1 LDSLRDTGFTPSVR
15 DVGALV
21 ELLSDDELA
30 NYAERAIARAQ
41 PAALEIL
48 RTCFQDADPPL
59 RSRILRTIGRFAD
72 HATAQALLIV
82 ALDDTDPKTRR
93 NAAIAL
99 GRAQAEGVEGALLG
113 AWDRDTRPEMR
124 RSIAASLGKVGS
136 SRSLPTLREAASAG
150 DAELSRI
157 AERAVAMI
165 ARTESRGQRGR
176 LDAERPPGIPVE
188 VDVLAR
194 RGLEELLVDELK
206 PVTGL
211 AEARAIGPG
220 RVRVRLS
227 GAMSGLFSARTML
240 SFRFPLPTEWLRD
253 GDTLPEAIA
262 RAAASRTAREIFA
275 TWTVGAPRYRISWA
289 QGGHRRAVAWATARA
304 IAGRAPDLI
313 NDPTHSLWELH
324 IATARRF
331 VDIAIS
337 ARGLDDPRFPWRR
350 RDVPAASHPTL
361 AAALARVAGIQPNDV
376 VWDPFL
382 GSGGE
387 LIERALAGPF
397 AKLEGSDID
406 LRALA
411 AARENLDAAGLTAI
425 IDQKDALQHA
435 PEGVTLILTNPPM
448 GRRASRVPHLAQMLD
463 RFVAHAASV
472 LVAGGRLVW
481 VAPWPER
488 SRAAAT
494 RAGMTLDW
502 ARVVDMGGFDA
513 EIQRWSVHQRP
524 AERRAG

>member
-1 LDSLRDTGFTPSVR
+1 
-15 DVGALV
+15 
-21 ELLSDDELA
+21 
-30 NYAERAIARAQ
+30 
-41 PAALEIL
+41 
-48 RTCFQDADPPL
+48 
-59 RSRILRTIGRFAD
+59 
-72 HATAQALLIV
+72 
-82 ALDDTDPKTRR
+82 
-93 NAAIAL
+93 
-99 GRAQAEGVEGALLG
+99 
-113 AWDRDTRPEMR
+113 
-124 RSIAASLGKVGS
+124 
-136 SRSLPTLREAASAG
+136 
-150 DAELSRI
+150 
-157 AERAVAMI
+157 
-165 ARTESRGQRGR
+165 
-176 LDAERPPGIPVE
+176 
-188 VDVLAR
+188 
-194 RGLEELLVDELK
+194 
-206 PVTGL
+206 
-211 AEARAIGPG
+211 
-220 RVRVRLS
+220 
-227 GAMSGLFSARTML
+227 
-240 SFRFPLPTEWLRD
+240 
-253 GDTLPEAIA
+253 
-262 RAAASRTAREIFA
+262 
-275 TWTVGAPRYRISWA
+275 
-289 QGGHRRAVAWATARA
+289 
-304 IAGRAPDLI
+304 LI

-361 AAALARVAGIQPNDV
+361 AAALARVAGVQPNDV

-397 AKLEGSDID
+397 AKMQGSDVD
-406 LRALA
+406 SRALA

-524 AERRAG
+524 VERRAG